1 MKKVFS
7 RITPSAIGFA
17 LVLGLFTTAAVA
29 QSMPWEGPICKIAQS
44 FSGPVAKSISVI
56 AIVICGLL
64 MAFGELGGVFK
75 TILGLLMGVTM
86 AVAAVQWMGAFSN
99 TGSSSLG
106 CGYVSVAPDY
116 KVALDT
122 TGLINFRPSAG

>member
-1 MKKVFS
+1 MKLAMP
-7 RITPSAIGFA
+7 RIAPSTIAF
-17 LVLGLFTTAAVA
+17 GLFMLVAATTAYAD
-29 QSMPWEGPICKIAQS
+29 SMPWEGPICKIASS

-86 AVAAVQWMGAFSN
+86 AVAAVQWMSAFTS
-99 TGSSSLG
+99 TGSSGLG
-106 CGYVSVAPDY
+106 CTMSAIEAPAKLASVRSSQMMDLSLL
-116 KVALDT
+116 V
-122 TGLINFRPSAG
+122 

>member
-1 MKKVFS
+1 MKIALP
-7 RITPSAIGFA
+7 RITPAAVGA
-17 LVLGLFTTAAVA
+17 GLVLALATTAVFA

-75 TILGLLMGVTM
+75 TVLGLLMGVTM
-86 AVAAVQWMGAFSN
+86 AVAAVQWMGAFTSN
-99 TGSSSLG
+99 GASGLG
-106 CGYVSVAPDY
+106 CGYAKNDPTYLQAVMQYASIVVRGAF
-116 KVALDT
+116 V
-122 TGLINFRPSAG
+122 